1 VIQSQNSYLPARIV
15 GSENV
20 SKISHILCVG
30 PEGGSAEYRYV
41 PTRLVSWLVSNL
53 ATTL

>member
-1 VIQSQNSYLPARIV
+1 VAYFR
-15 GSENV
+15 
-20 SKISHILCVG
+20 HILCVG